1 MNSLTNKQQ
10 DFCGYCGTFGALLS
24 LTCLVQ
30 HLVISNVHWIS
41 FTLLGMYLFVAVSFI
56 LLAFQKSIAP
66 ALLIISCIV
75 AFFAEATL
83 IISFVFSVAVVLL
96 FVYTVVITIVIYIE
110 GLQKGLKEKA
120 LLIKAE
126 REAWEGKI

>member
-41 FTLLGMYLFVAVSFI
+41 FTLLGMYLFVAASFI
-56 LLAFQKSIAP
+56 LLAVQKPIAP
-66 ALLIISCIV
+66 VLLIISCV
-75 AFFAEATL
+75 VTLVAEATL
-83 IISFVFSVAVVLL
+83 IISFVFSVAVILL
-96 FVYTVVITIVIYIE
+96 FVYTVVITMVIYIE
-110 GLQKGLKEKA
+110 GLPKRLKGRA
-120 LLIKAE
+120 LLIRAE
-126 REAWEGKI
+126 KEAWEGKI